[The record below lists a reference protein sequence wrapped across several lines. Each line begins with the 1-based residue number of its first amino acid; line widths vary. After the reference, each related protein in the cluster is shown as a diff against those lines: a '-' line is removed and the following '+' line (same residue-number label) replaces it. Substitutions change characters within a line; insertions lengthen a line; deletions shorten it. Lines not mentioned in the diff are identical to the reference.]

1 VLTPLEYQEKQQKEE
16 RIAGEQ
22 TPPKNRRSVKPQGV
36 TLGVVLTCAQGVTLG
51 VVLTCAV
58 AAIAVWLHSL
68 PTIGIF
74 SALILA
80 IVFGMVVRNTV
91 GLPVA
96 AQAGVSFCLKK
107 VLRLAIILMGL
118 QLSFVQ
124 VAQVGGRGFGVV
136 AATLATTFLFTT
148 WLGRKMGV
156 DRKLTQLIAAGSSIC
171 GASAVIATNVVTEGN
186 DEDVAYGVACVTVFG
201 SLSMFLYP
209 LLPHLLHLSPVAFG
223 LWAGASIHE
232 VAQVIAAAFQDGQ
245 ASGQFA
251 TISKLTR
258 VMLLAPMVLTL
269 GILTARGK
277 ANGGKLDITKVPI
290 PWFVLGFVAMI
301 GFNTLNILPT
311 HVKAMVITANQFLLA
326 VSLAAM
332 GLETSIAK
340 LKQKGLKPLVLGAGA
355 WLFISAF
362 SFCLVRLLY

>member
-1 VLTPLEYQEKQQKEE
+1 MAAVTMQQTGERGAEE
-16 RIAGEQ
+16 QATSSGQRGAQPMGA
-22 TPPKNRRSVKPQGV
+22 KPEGIM
-36 TLGVVLTCAQGVTLG
+36 LGVVLTSAL
-51 VVLTCAV
+51 
-58 AAIAVWLHSL
+58 AAGAVWLHSL
-68 PTIGIF
+68 PAVGVF

-80 IVFGMVVRNTV
+80 IVLGMIVRNTV
-91 GLPVA
+91 GVPAVA
-96 AQAGVSFCLKK
+96 QVGVSFCLKK
-107 VLRLAIILMGL
+107 VLRLAIILLGL

-136 AATLATTFLFTT
+136 AAALVATFLFTT
-148 WLGRKMGV
+148 WLGRRMGV

-171 GASAVIATNVVTEGN
+171 GASAVIATNVVTEGS

-209 LLPHLLHLSPVAFG
+209 LLPRLLHLSPVAFG

-269 GILTARGK
+269 GVLAARGK
-277 ANGGKLDITKVPI
+277 AKAEGVVGGRLDLKKVPI

-301 GFNTLNILPT
+301 GFNTLNILPP
-311 HVKAMVITANQFLLA
+311 HIKALVITANQFLLA

-332 GLETSIAK
+332 GLETSVAK
-340 LKQKGLKPLVLGAGA
+340 LKEKGLKPLALGAAA

-362 SFCLVRLLY
+362 SLGLVRLFY

>member
-1 VLTPLEYQEKQQKEE
+1 MVTRLKQKTGRQ
-16 RIAGEQ
+16 RAGEQ
-22 TPPKNRRSVKPQGV
+22 APPAKERGANPH
-36 TLGVVLTCAQGVTLG
+36 GVVLGVA
-51 VVLTCAV
+51 LTSTV
-58 AAIAVWLHSL
+58 AAGAVWLHSL
-68 PTIGIF
+68 PAVGVF

-80 IVFGMVVRNTV
+80 IVLGMVVRNTV
-91 GLPVA
+91 GVPAA

-107 VLRLAIILMGL
+107 VLRLAIILLGL

-136 AATLATTFLFTT
+136 AAALAGTFLFTT
-148 WLGRKMGV
+148 WLGRRMGV

-171 GASAVIATNVVTEGN
+171 GASAVIATNVVTEGS

-201 SLSMFLYP
+201 SLSMFVYP

-223 LWAGASIHE
+223 LWVGASIHE

-245 ASGQFA
+245 VSGQFA

-258 VMLLAPMVLTL
+258 VMLLAPTVLTL
-269 GILTARGK
+269 GVLAARGK
-277 ANGGKLDITKVPI
+277 VNSGKLNTKTVPI

-301 GFNTLNILPT
+301 GFNTLNIVPL
-311 HVKAMVITANQFLLA
+311 HVKALVITANQFLLA

-332 GLETSIAK
+332 GLETSVAK
-340 LKQKGLKPLVLGAGA
+340 LKQKGLKPLALGAAA

-362 SFCLVRLLY
+362 SLGLVRLFY

>member
-1 VLTPLEYQEKQQKEE
+1 MITTTSQPRTDNHLSPPTEQKKPAGIIFGVALTSA
-16 RIAGEQ
+16 IAAE
-22 TPPKNRRSVKPQGV
+22 
-36 TLGVVLTCAQGVTLG
+36 
-51 VVLTCAV
+51 
-58 AAIAVWLHSL
+58 AVWLHSV
-68 PTIGIF
+68 PVVGVF

-80 IVFGMVVRNTV
+80 IVLGMIVRNTV
-91 GLPVA
+91 GVPDA

-107 VLRLAIILMGL
+107 VLRLAIILLGL

-124 VAQVGGRGFGVV
+124 VEQVGGKGFGVI
-136 AATLATTFLFTT
+136 AASLLGTFLFTT
-148 WLGRKMGV
+148 WLGRRMGI
-156 DRKLTQLIAAGSSIC
+156 DRKLTQLIAAGTSIC
-171 GASAVIATNVVTEGN
+171 GASAVIATNVVTEGK

-209 LLPHLLHLSPVAFG
+209 LLPHLLRLSPTAFG

-232 VAQVIAAAFQDGQ
+232 VAQVIAAAFQDGPV
-245 ASGQFA
+245 SGQIA

-269 GILTARGK
+269 GVLTARGK
-277 ANGGKLDITKVPI
+277 AQEHGAASGRLDLKKIPV

-301 GFNTLNILPT
+301 GFNTLNILPL
-311 HVKAMVITANQFLLA
+311 HFKALILTVNQFLLA

-332 GLETSIAK
+332 GLETSAVR
-340 LKQKGLKPLVLGAGA
+340 LKQKGLKPLALGATA

-362 SFCLVRLLY
+362 SYGLVRLWY